1 MTMRKTLSLL
11 MLSSSVLT
19 GSAAAQADAWQNK
32 WYWGAQAGLIAFKV
46 PFNSSQLSNPSA
58 RGWTTALTVGGHWLI
73 TGRKSALYFA
83 YDQVLFD
90 QPNGTPDTAAVVD
103 PSSTTGIRDVSFT
116 SGRRIQAYVYIMPMD
131 GWIQPYLG
139 GGFSIQ
145 QVTDAIPAGTFLTAS
160 SVEAVARTID
170 ATATK
175 AFPVFTGGLQLR
187 FGRLALFGHYQ
198 FMPASSTFLV
208 ASSQHVFSTG
218 FRYAVTGSHEEI
230 TTER

>member
-1 MTMRKTLSLL
+1 MMMRKTLSLL
-11 MLSSSVLT
+11 VLSSGVLV

-32 WYWGAQAGLIAFKV
+32 WYWGAQAGVIAFKT
-46 PFNSSQLSNPSA
+46 PFSSSQLTNPSA
-58 RGWTTALTVGGHWLI
+58 GGWSTAFTVGGHWLI

-90 QPNGTPDTAAVVD
+90 QPNGAADTAAVLD
-103 PSSTTGIRDVSFT
+103 PSSANGIRDVSFT
-116 SGRRIQAYVYIMPMD
+116 RGRRIQAHIYIMPVD

-145 QVTDAIPAGTFLTAS
+145 QVTDAIPSGTFSTQS
-160 SVEAVARTID
+160 SFESVLRTID
-170 ATATK
+170 ATSTK

-198 FMPASSTFLV
+198 FMPSSASFLV
-208 ASSQHVFSTG
+208 TGSQHVFSTG
-218 FRYAVTGSHEEI
+218 FRYAVTSSREEI